1 MSLSIIVLAAG
12 KGSRM
17 KSPTPKVFHEV
28 GNKPMIN
35 HVLDIA
41 FDLKPKIISTV
52 ISENLSEH
60 KKSINNKYPS
70 VKFVVQKKRNGTAD
84 AVKIALKKIH
94 NIKTKN
100 TLVLYGD
107 TPLIEKKTIQRAIKH
122 YSNKSLDL
130 CVLAMKPDNDNHAYG
145 RLFFEKKK
153 LIKII
158 EKIEVMENNTQN
170 NSLFN
175 SGMMIFK
182 TKSYLNTLEILKT

>member
-1 MSLSIIVLAAG
+1 
-12 KGSRM
+12 M
-17 KSPTPKVFHEV
+17 KSPTPKGFHEV

-100 TLVLYGD
+100 TLVLYGC
-107 TPLIEKKTIQRAIKH
+107 
-122 YSNKSLDL
+122 S
-130 CVLAMKPDNDNHAYG
+130 
-145 RLFFEKKK
+145 K
-153 LIKII
+153 L
-158 EKIEVMENNTQN
+158 
-170 NSLFN
+170 
-175 SGMMIFK
+175 
-182 TKSYLNTLEILKT
+182 